1 MELGYLCLG
10 LGFFVLNVGFLVKG
24 LVLGIGGHGIA
35 IRTDK
40 ISICRATDKS

>member
-10 LGFFVLNVGFLVKG
+10 LEFFVLNVGSLVLG
-24 LVLGIGGHGIA
+24 LVLGIDGHGIA

-40 ISICRATDKS
+40 SPFAG